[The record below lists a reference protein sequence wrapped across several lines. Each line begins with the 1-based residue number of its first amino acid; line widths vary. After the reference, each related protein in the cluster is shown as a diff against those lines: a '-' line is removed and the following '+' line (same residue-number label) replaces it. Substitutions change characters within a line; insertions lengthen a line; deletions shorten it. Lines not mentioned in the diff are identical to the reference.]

1 MNTTFENMTVE
12 DLKKLRLDFFRNIF
26 PSSVV
31 TLFLFL
37 IVFIQASLKNSFG
50 LTFTFLTIL
59 TILIGTIAFH
69 YLTRKHR
76 IDFKEK
82 KVLLEPKII
91 EDCVYKVDYEPGSAT
106 VPVNLLSLLFFK
118 QIFMRKMKEIHIY
131 YIVVDG
137 ERIFLEK
144 EEFEK
149 TEKGKQIFIRKAE
162 QTELYLGINT

>member
-1 MNTTFENMTVE
+1 MNTVFENMTAN
-12 DLKKLRLDFFRNIF
+12 DLKKVRLDFFSKIF
-26 PSSVV
+26 HSSVV

-37 IVFIQASLKNSFG
+37 IVFIQSSLKNSFG
-50 LTFTFLTIL
+50 LSFTIL
-59 TILIGTIAFH
+59 TILILLIGTITFH
-69 YLTRKHR
+69 FLTRKHR

-82 KVLLEPKII
+82 KVLLEPKIV

-118 QIFMRKMKEIHIY
+118 QIFMRKMKEMHIY

-149 TEKGKQIFIRKAE
+149 TEKGKQIFLRKARKS
-162 QTELYLGINT
+162 ELYLGINT